1 MQDTLYTATVNNRTD
16 NSVSKSELR
25 RRNTQNLIKNA
36 LYTLIEKQDFNKIS
50 VEDIC
55 AQANVVR
62 KTFYNHFTDKRDVLQ
77 ALYLDITLTDSASN
91 TRRIITEYHSTAD
104 RIEALFRH
112 QRERIEHYGIG
123 RKKVLQAK
131 ILHSTPAGKYHE
143 LKQDFD
149 ESLQELFRSGQ
160 QAGDTSKS
168 FSPKFLANI
177 VYSALSNTTTQWI
190 EDEQFNLEEN
200 EQLVCQYLKKVVKLE
215 SN

>member
-91 TRRIITEYHSTAD
+91 TRRIITEHHSTAD

-123 RKKVLQAK
+123 RKR
-131 ILHSTPAGKYHE
+131 YY
-143 LKQDFD
+143 
-149 ESLQELFRSGQ
+149 R
-160 QAGDTSKS
+160 
-168 FSPKFLANI
+168 PKFCTARQ
-177 VYSALSNTTTQWI
+177 SENTM
-190 EDEQFNLEEN
+190 N
-200 EQLVCQYLKKVVKLE
+200 
-215 SN
+215 